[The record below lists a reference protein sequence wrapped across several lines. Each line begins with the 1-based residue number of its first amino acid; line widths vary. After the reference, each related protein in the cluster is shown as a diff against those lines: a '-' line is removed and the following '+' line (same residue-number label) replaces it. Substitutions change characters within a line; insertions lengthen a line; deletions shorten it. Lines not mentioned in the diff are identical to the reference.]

1 MFDINAQELWN
12 KFGGMLLEYVPKFL
26 LGLIVFYFGFKL
38 INKAMLFLDKMMR
51 ANSFD
56 EDLRPFIIT
65 LLGLL
70 LKVIVALS
78 AVDLLGIETTSFV
91 AMLAAA
97 SFAVGLALQGSL
109 SNFASGI
116 LILFFKPFRTGDM
129 IGIGDNIGIVQEIQI
144 FNTILKTI
152 HQRLIVIP
160 NSILTGDI
168 VENITGAGI
177 IRLNLTFGIGYGDDI
192 DNAREVVWGVIKGC
206 PFLVNE
212 EGREHKVIVEKLNDS
227 SVDLGVW
234 VWTKGVDYW
243 DTMYFMQEYIKKA
256 FDKENISIPFPQM
269 DIHVKK

>member
-1 MFDINAQELWN
+1 
-12 KFGGMLLEYVPKFL
+12 
-26 LGLIVFYFGFKL
+26 
-38 INKAMLFLDKMMR
+38 MR

-65 LLGLL
+65 LMGLL
-70 LKVIVALS
+70 LKVIVALT
-78 AVDLLGIETTSFV
+78 AIDMLGIKTTSFV

-129 IGIGDNIGIVQEIQI
+129 IGIGDNIGVVQEIQI

-160 NSILTGDI
+160 NSILTGDV

-177 IRLNLTFGIGYGDDI
+177 IRLNLTFGIGYDDDI
-192 DNAREVVWGVIKGC
+192 DNAREVVLIPNISMAVSAIITFNNNPIKVIIKGLKSSSKELDRITLSKKII
-206 PFLVNE
+206 PLLIN
-212 EGREHKVIVEKLNDS
+212 LNP
-227 SVDLGVW
+227 
-234 VWTKGVDYW
+234 K
-243 DTMYFMQEYIKKA
+243 
-256 FDKENISIPFPQM
+256 
-269 DIHVKK
+269 